1 MVVFLYALLLIFI
14 IIFCM
19 LIILT
24 LSSLE
29 IDVKDITIENSKNA
43 YNILE
48 ILLKEKN
55 DEKKL
60 DVLDNIKCNIKLKIK
75 FMKKIPIIS
84 VKIDNMKI
92 KELLLKQYRYEIKKN
107 KDIQKDKEK
116 AKNIIKKIMPQIY
129 LKVSSLN
136 LKLGT
141 DDAAL
146 TAIASSVIS
155 IIISILLPYISDHNK
170 LQNYYYRITPIYIN
184 KNVFFLQFSCIR
196 TIKLVHIINVICK
209 KEEKVK

>member
-60 DVLDNIKCNIKLKIK
+60 DVLDNIKCNIKLKVK
-75 FMKKIPIIS
+75 FMNKIPIIS

-92 KELLLKQYRYEIKKN
+92 KELLLKQYRNEIKKN

-116 AKNIIKKIMPQIY
+116 AKKNLDKQI
-129 LKVSSLN
+129 
-136 LKLGT
+136 
-141 DDAAL
+141 
-146 TAIASSVIS
+146 
-155 IIISILLPYISDHNK
+155 
-170 LQNYYYRITPIYIN
+170 
-184 KNVFFLQFSCIR
+184 
-196 TIKLVHIINVICK
+196 
-209 KEEKVK
+209 

>member
-92 KELLLKQYRYEIKKN
+92 KELLLKQYRNEIKKN

-155 IIISILLPYISDHNK
+155 IIISVVLPYVSDLK
-170 LQNYYYRITPIYIN
+170 KVQNYYYKITPIYLD
-184 KNVFFLQFSCIR
+184 KNVFFLQFSCII
-196 TIKLVHIINVICK
+196 TIKLVHIIKVICK
-209 KEEKVK
+209 KEEKRK